1 MRCCRLS
8 GSNLTVARCH
18 RCRSLDLSA
27 AQFNIE
33 VNRPGRLRLPKA
45 GFSPRH
51 ANSRFFL
58 GTYGDIEARQATC
71 PFCRLVYKSVDR
83 STLSLPQEND
93 GASVPASPSIRDTKC
108 FLTWELDGRSID
120 EKNQI
125 VIKARTRRIHIHW
138 DSNAVPDAFAIFLT
152 PREPSS
158 LANMDGNA
166 VWTTSDH
173 FRARRINQ
181 DSSKI
186 ALIRDWLY
194 QCLHEHDGSCREDF
208 ERERNG
214 FAQVAQAAHF
224 GVLDVVEMRLT
235 SLPRRS
241 ASKSPVSHEDDEC
254 DSSSDESDRGAD
266 GLLFEPYVALS
277 YVWGSKEDQQG
288 FERLLTRLNNVM
300 TRGFQNAIEKDLK
313 SMPKVIQSSVELV
326 RRLGYR
332 YLWIDSICIVQDST
346 RSWKWNSE
354 VMDRIYSNA
363 EFTICAADG
372 NSAKAGLV
380 AFDKPEASSEQII
393 ERCASGVRL
402 MISRDVESQIAS
414 SAWNKR
420 AWTFQERLLSHR
432 CLIFTQGRVF
442 FQCRRATFSED
453 IVTSPQ
459 ASAISAWSLDLVRSP
474 LVLLSKLK
482 ERPFWFYMN
491 CVQLFSGRRLTKS
504 TDVLAAFNGVS
515 NLIEGAMTG
524 PLAFGL
530 PTSHFDL
537 ALLWT
542 PKQALKRRIGGD
554 FPSWSW
560 CGWEGGSASYFVQDF
575 IQDCLENVHQWL
587 KSYTWIQW
595 HIRDSQSKLR
605 PLWFTCDRVPANQE
619 QRWKGYNSYEYSEE
633 KYEEKR
639 DERIKLLVAALN
651 EKETQGVSFARGRDF
666 SPGDVGEPIHL
677 RHRKPPAPPEERPR
691 EEDDYERSRVTR
703 LQRNDRGHEEQYHYD
718 IGQERDEHRRR
729 PYSPDRKIYEAGQER
744 SELRRPY
751 SPSRREYDDG
761 QKPPEDHYEVY
772 QDGPPPRKE
781 AFRSRLSDPPLDP
794 YGRPVLGERRGKER
808 TFKKR
813 APESP
818 FAVYK
823 AELMNQFLS
832 EPDSPILQFWTDSV
846 WLYLVEP
853 SDDSEAHPDES
864 GGSSATD
871 NCGPGLQRYG
881 IADATGDWCGSIVL
895 DKEWAQGNM
904 RQPRNG
910 SDPVFQFLA
919 LSRAK
924 RFTKDECGTWSFYV
938 PLDRQQ
944 SEWDLNYVMLVE
956 TQSGV
961 HYRVGVGKVFQ
972 HAFRNG
978 VRGSS
983 RWEEVVLG

>member
-235 SLPRRS
+235 SLPRR
-241 ASKSPVSHEDDEC
+241 
-254 DSSSDESDRGAD
+254 SDESDRGAD

-651 EKETQGVSFARGRDF
+651 EKETQGVS
-666 SPGDVGEPIHL
+666 
-677 RHRKPPAPPEERPR
+677 
-691 EEDDYERSRVTR
+691 
-703 LQRNDRGHEEQYHYD
+703 
-718 IGQERDEHRRR
+718 
-729 PYSPDRKIYEAGQER
+729 PYSPG
-744 SELRRPY
+744 
-751 SPSRREYDDG
+751 RREYDDG